1 MSHISIKNISKI
13 YGSGSSELKAL
24 DDVSLDIGKSEICVI
39 LGPSGSGKSTLL
51 NMIGG
56 LDRVDKGTITVEG
69 EDITSYNKKKMTEY
83 RRDKLGMVFQ
93 AYNLIPELNV
103 VENVRVVKDIAD
115 DPLDEHELLHLLGLD
130 ENKTHFPSELS
141 GGQQQRCSI
150 ARALIKNPAL
160 LLCDELTGALD
171 SSSAKEVLKML
182 ERVNEQYGTT
192 VIMITHDERIAGMAD
207 RLIRIKDGRI
217 TENSTKERTKVEDLG
232 L

>member
-1 MSHISIKNISKI
+1 MSHISIKNITKK
-13 YGSGSSELKAL
+13 YGTGASELKAL
-24 DDVSLDIGKSEICVI
+24 DNVSLDIEKGEICVI

-56 LDRVDKGTITVEG
+56 LDRVDHGTIEIEG
-69 EDITSYNKKKMTEY
+69 QDITSYNKKKMTEY
-83 RRDKLGMVFQ
+83 RRNKLGMVFQ

-103 VENVRVVKDIAD
+103 VENVRVVKDIAE

-130 ENKTHFPSELS
+130 NHKTHFPSELS

-171 SSSAKEVLKML
+171 SASSKEVLKML
-182 ERVNEQYGTT
+182 EKVNVQYRTT
-192 VIMITHDERIAGMAD
+192 IIMITHDERIAGMAD
-207 RLIRIKDGRI
+207 RLIRIKDGKI
-217 TENSTKERTKVEDLG
+217 TENTVKERTKVEDLG

>member
-1 MSHISIKNISKI
+1 MAHISIKNISKI
-13 YGSGSSELKAL
+13 YGSGTSELKAL
-24 DDVSLDIGKSEICVI
+24 DEVSLDIEKGEICVV

-56 LDRVDKGTITVEG
+56 LDRVDRGTITVED
-69 EDITSYNKKKMTEY
+69 ENITSYNKKMMTEF
-83 RRDKLGMVFQ
+83 RRNKLGMVFQ

-103 VENVRVVKDIAD
+103 VENVRVVKDIAN

-130 ENKTHFPSELS
+130 EHKTRFPSELS

-182 ERVNEQYGTT
+182 EKVNEQYGTT

>member
-24 DDVSLDIGKSEICVI
+24 DDVSLDIGKGEICVI

-217 TENSTKERTKVEDLG
+217 TENSTKERTKVENLG

>member
-1 MSHISIKNISKI
+1 MAHISIKNISKI
-13 YGSGSSELKAL
+13 YGSGTSELKAL
-24 DDVSLDIGKSEICVI
+24 DEVSLDIEKGEICVV

-56 LDRVDKGTITVEG
+56 LDRVDRGTITVED
-69 EDITSYNKKKMTEY
+69 ENITSYNKKMMTEF
-83 RRDKLGMVFQ
+83 RRNKLGMVFQ

-182 ERVNEQYGTT
+182 EKVNEQYGTT

>member
-1 MSHISIKNISKI
+1 MAHISIKNISKI
-13 YGSGSSELKAL
+13 YGSGTSELKAL
-24 DDVSLDIGKSEICVI
+24 DEVSLDIEKGEICVV

-56 LDRVDKGTITVEG
+56 LDRVDRGTITVED
-69 EDITSYNKKKMTEY
+69 ENITSYNKKKMTEF
-83 RRDKLGMVFQ
+83 RRNKLGMVFQ

-130 ENKTHFPSELS
+130 EHKTHFPSELS

>member
-1 MSHISIKNISKI
+1 MSHISIKSITKK
-13 YGSGSSELKAL
+13 YGTGASELKAL
-24 DDVSLDIGKSEICVI
+24 DNVSLDIEKGEICVI

-56 LDRVDKGTITVEG
+56 LDRVDQGTIEIEG
-69 EDITSYNKKKMTEY
+69 QDITSYNKKKMTEY

-103 VENVRVVKDIAD
+103 VENVRVVKDIAE

-130 ENKTHFPSELS
+130 NHKTHFPSELS

-171 SSSAKEVLKML
+171 SASSREVLKML
-182 ERVNEQYGTT
+182 EKVNVQYGTT
-192 VIMITHDERIAGMAD
+192 IIMITHDERIAGMAD
-207 RLIRIKDGRI
+207 RLIRIKDGKV
-217 TENSTKERTKVEDLG
+217 TENTVKERTKVEDLG